1 MTTEA
6 QHPGY
11 RFIKERDLPNLKAV
25 VAILKSQNLDVYI
38 SGSAI
43 MVPEYSDIDLLIC
56 DPRFTIVKV
65 EDESAFEMSPQAR
78 AAIDHILKQDGVILK
93 KKDKEYGG
101 GYAGSVI
108 CGSRWEFRYNGTS
121 IDISYAQE
129 PGGLTREKIA
139 RLEAEMGGGDMGLEP
154 EYERL

>member
-1 MTTEA
+1 MATETEHIA
-6 QHPGY
+6 Y
-11 RFIKERDLPNLKAV
+11 RYIKERDMPNLKEI

-56 DPRFTIVKV
+56 DPGFTIIGA
-65 EDESAFEMSPQAR
+65 EDESAFEMSPHAK
-78 AAIDHILKQDGVILK
+78 AAIDNILKQVGVTLK
-93 KKDKEYGG
+93 KKDMEYGG
-101 GYAGSVI
+101 GYVGSKI
-108 CGSRWEFRYNGTS
+108 CGYRWEFNYNGTR

-139 RLEAEMGGGDMGLEP
+139 KLEAEMGADLGLEP
-154 EYERL
+154 VYEKL